1 MSPDII
7 SRKKDCCQEK
17 DGGVKT
23 PGFRADIQKQRKE
36 IPVGRMPPR
45 KNVTYSPLTHLHL
58 FGNLMDTRGEG
69 MIEKNVGERIRS
81 RRKQLNLSQEKL
93 ALKADVDRT
102 YLAGVEQGKRNISI
116 RNLEKILSA
125 LEISF
130 ADFFTGI

>member
-1 MSPDII
+1 
-7 SRKKDCCQEK
+7 
-17 DGGVKT
+17 
-23 PGFRADIQKQRKE
+23 
-36 IPVGRMPPR
+36 
-45 KNVTYSPLTHLHL
+45 
-58 FGNLMDTRGEG
+58 